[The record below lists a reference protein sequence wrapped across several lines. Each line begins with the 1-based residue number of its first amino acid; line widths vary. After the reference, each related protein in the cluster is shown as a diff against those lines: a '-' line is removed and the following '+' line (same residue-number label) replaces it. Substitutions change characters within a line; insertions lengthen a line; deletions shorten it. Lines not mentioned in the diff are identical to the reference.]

1 MKTAKN
7 YKFWFATGSQ
17 DLYGDECLQKV
28 AEHSKI
34 IVNELNKSGI
44 LPYEVVWKPTLI
56 TNEVICKTFN
66 DANADEECAGV
77 ITWMHTF
84 SPAKSWILGLQEY
97 RKPLLHLHTQFNEE
111 IPYDTID
118 MDFMNENQS
127 AHGDRE
133 YGHIVSRM
141 GIVRKVVVGHWAAKE
156 VQEKIASWMRTA
168 VGVMESSHIR
178 VMRIADNMR
187 NVAVTEGDKVEAQIR
202 FGWEIDAYPV
212 NEIAEAVQAVGKGDV
227 DALVEEYYSKYQ
239 ILLEGRD
246 PKEVKKH
253 VAVQA
258 QIEIGFERF
267 LEEKNYQAIV
277 THFGDLG
284 ALQQLPGL
292 AIQRLM
298 EKGYGFGGEG
308 DWKTAAMVRLMKI
321 MTTGKKDAKG
331 TSFMEDYT
339 YNLVPGKEGI
349 LEAHMLEVCPTIADG
364 PISIKVN
371 PLSMGD
377 REDPARLV
385 FTSKTGPAIAT
396 SLIDLGDRFRLII
409 NDVDCKKTEK
419 EMPKLPVATAFWTP
433 QPDLATGAEAWI
445 LAGGAHH
452 TAFSYDITAEQMGDW
467 AEAMGIEA
475 VYIDKDTQ
483 IRNFKNELKWNSMY
497 YKLNK

>member
-1 MKTAKN
+1 MLEMKN
-7 YKFWFATGSQ
+7 YKFWFCTGSQ
-17 DLYGDECLQKV
+17 DLYGDECLEHV
-28 AEHSKI
+28 AEHSRI
-34 IVNELNKSGI
+34 IVDRLNASGV
-44 LPYEVVWKPTLI
+44 LPYEVVWKPTLL
-56 TNEVICKTFN
+56 TNAMIRQTFN
-66 DANADEECAGV
+66 EANADDTCAGV

-84 SPAKSWILGLQEY
+84 SPAKSWILGLQEF
-97 RKPLLHLHTQFNEE
+97 RKPLLHLHTQFNRE
-111 IPYDTID
+111 IPYDAID
-118 MDFMNENQS
+118 MDFMNENQA

-141 GIVRKVVVGHWAAKE
+141 KIERKVIVGFWDDKD
-156 VQEKIASWMRTA
+156 VQERIASWMRTA
-168 VGVMESSHIR
+168 IGVIESSHIR

-187 NVAVTEGDKVEAQIR
+187 NVAVTEGDKVEAQIK
-202 FGWEIDAYPV
+202 FGWEVDAYPV
-212 NEIAEAVQAVGKGDV
+212 NEIAEAVKAVSQADTE
-227 DALVEEYYSKYQ
+227 ALVEEYYDKYE

-246 PKEVKKH
+246 AAEFRKH

-284 ALQQLPGL
+284 SLQQLPGL

-321 MTTGKKDAKG
+321 MTQGKKDAKG

-349 LEAHMLEVCPTIADG
+349 LQAHMLEVCPTIADG
-364 PISIKVN
+364 PISIKCQ

-385 FTSKTGPAIAT
+385 FTSKTGKGIAT

-409 NDVDCKKTEK
+409 NDVNCKKVEK
-419 EMPKLPVATAFWTP
+419 PMPKLPVATAFWTP
-433 QPDLATGAEAWI
+433 EPNLQTGAEAWI

-452 TAFSYDITAEQMGDW
+452 TAFSYDLTAEQIGDW
-467 AEAMGIEA
+467 AAAMGIEA
-475 VYIDKDTQ
+475 VYIDKDTN
-483 IRNFKNELKWNSMY
+483 IRNLKNELRWNEAAFR
-497 YKLNK
+497 LHI

>member
-1 MKTAKN
+1 MKQKQ
-7 YKFWFATGSQ
+7 YKFWFCTGSQ
-17 DLYGDECLQKV
+17 DLYGDECLAHV
-28 AEHSKI
+28 AEHSRQ
-34 IVNELNKSGI
+34 IVEALNASGEI
-44 LPYEVVWKPTLI
+44 PYEIVWKPTLI
-56 TNEVICKTFN
+56 TNELIRKTFN
-66 DANADEECAGV
+66 EANTDETCAGV

-97 RKPLLHLHTQFNEE
+97 RKPLLHLHTQFNQE

-133 YGHIVSRM
+133 YGHIFSRLEM
-141 GIVRKVVVGHWAAKE
+141 ERKVVVGFWGDKAVQAK
-156 VQEKIASWMRTA
+156 IGSWMRTG
-168 VGVMESSHIR
+168 VGVIESSHVR

-187 NVAVTEGDKVEAQIR
+187 NVAVTEGDKVEAQIK
-202 FGWEIDAYPV
+202 FGWEVDAYPV
-212 NEIAEAVQAVGKGDV
+212 NEIAEAVAQVSRGDI
-227 DALVEEYYSKYQ
+227 DALVEEYYDKYE
-239 ILLEGRD
+239 ILLERRD
-246 PKEVKKH
+246 EKEFREH

-258 QIEIGFERF
+258 GIEIGFERF
-267 LEEKNYQAIV
+267 LTEKNYQAIV

-284 ALQQLPGL
+284 SLKQLPGL

-308 DWKTAAMVRLMKI
+308 DWKTAAMVRIMKI
-321 MTTGKKDAKG
+321 MTQGIKDAKG

-349 LEAHMLEVCPTIADG
+349 LQAHMLEVCPSIADG
-364 PISIKVN
+364 PISIKAQ

-385 FTSKTGPAIAT
+385 FTAKEGPAVAT

-409 NDVDCKKTEK
+409 NTVDCKKTEK
-419 EMPKLPVATAFWTP
+419 PMPKLPVATAFWTP
-433 QPDLATGAEAWI
+433 QPNLQTGAEAWI

-452 TAFSYDITAEQMGDW
+452 TAFSYDLTAEQMGDW
-467 AEAMGIEA
+467 AAAMGIEA
-475 VYIDKDTQ
+475 VYIDHETT
-483 IRNFKNELKWNSMY
+483 IRQFKNELRWNALAFR
-497 YKLNK
+497 K